1 MEEKR
6 KRLEQWMSMHAD
18 HDICV
23 AFSAGV
29 DSSLILKLACE
40 AAKRTGHTVY
50 AATFSTRL
58 HPKADLAEAKQA
70 AARMGAEHLVLEVDE
85 SSQDAIMNNPVN
97 RCYLCKK
104 YLFTELKAAAARV
117 GAAYIMEGTNADD
130 LNVYRPGIA
139 AVRELGILSPLSEL
153 GITKAE
159 VRALAAALD
168 ISAASRPSSPCLITR
183 IPYNTR
189 VDFDI
194 LEKLGQGEEFLRGLG
209 FRNVR
214 LRLHGDV
221 LRLEIDRQSFKTLFE
236 QTETV
241 VSYMKE
247 LGFPYV
253 TLDLEG
259 FRSGSMDIGIRDK
272 TETSG
277 KGNPGKRRNAD
288 GRKRTCDDYGAP
300 ADPA

>member
-18 HDICV
+18 QDVCV

-209 FRNVR
+209 FQNVR

-272 TETSG
+272 T
-277 KGNPGKRRNAD
+277 
-288 GRKRTCDDYGAP
+288 
-300 ADPA
+300 

>member
-18 HDICV
+18 QDVCV

-40 AAKRTGHTVY
+40 AAKGTGHTVY

-104 YLFTELKAAAARV
+104 YLFTELKSAAARV

-139 AVRELGILSPLSEL
+139 AVRELGILSPL
-153 GITKAE
+153 
-159 VRALAAALD
+159 
-168 ISAASRPSSPCLITR
+168 
-183 IPYNTR
+183 
-189 VDFDI
+189 
-194 LEKLGQGEEFLRGLG
+194 
-209 FRNVR
+209 
-214 LRLHGDV
+214 
-221 LRLEIDRQSFKTLFE
+221 
-236 QTETV
+236 
-241 VSYMKE
+241 
-247 LGFPYV
+247 
-253 TLDLEG
+253 
-259 FRSGSMDIGIRDK
+259 
-272 TETSG
+272 
-277 KGNPGKRRNAD
+277 
-288 GRKRTCDDYGAP
+288 
-300 ADPA
+300 